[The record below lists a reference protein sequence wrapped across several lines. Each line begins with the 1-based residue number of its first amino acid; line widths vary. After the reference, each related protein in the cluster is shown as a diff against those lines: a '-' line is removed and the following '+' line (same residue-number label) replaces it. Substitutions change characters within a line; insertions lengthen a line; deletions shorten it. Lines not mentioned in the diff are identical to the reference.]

1 VLLFFRNR
9 TNTYLKTK
17 NPKTGELYTA
27 EEAEALAFI
36 DFESISEESQQS
48 ARTDRISMQ
57 QASGAGRIVLAFA
70 NTPMQYM
77 RIQKKA
83 MQDILA
89 GRGDTKSNISKLAYY
104 GVIQNVAFNAIQN
117 ALYTEMFEDDEED
130 GEVGKDT
137 KAKSWD
143 IINGMLDSSLR
154 GMGIGGAG
162 VSAMKNS
169 ILTLADEATKKSPRF
184 IKAIDDL
191 FDFSP
196 PLDSK
201 VRKLKSAANTFS
213 WERDT
218 MEKQG
223 FDIDNPAMLAS
234 AQVLSAFTNIPADRA
249 LMKLNNLRNAASKR
263 AEAWQTIALLL
274 GVSAWEVG
282 MPYYGVET
290 MQEESDRI
298 KEDDEKELLRLAK
311 LEKARLAK
319 LAKKRE
325 ARRKL
330 EERIRAD
337 ERKRIEKENKK
348 KKMAKNKLKI
358 DLNGNDIVVDMKTL
372 IMVVGGIIS
381 LTLTYATL
389 KAEIE
394 IAKQLPVAQEI
405 NYDLVKEKQE
415 QLEAAD
421 IRIERQ
427 LIKRLERLEKK
438 HKSIF

>member
-1 VLLFFRNR
+1 
-9 TNTYLKTK
+9 
-17 NPKTGELYTA
+17 
-27 EEAEALAFI
+27 
-36 DFESISEESQQS
+36 
-48 ARTDRISMQ
+48 M
-57 QASGAGRIVLAFA
+57 
-70 NTPMQYM
+70 
-77 RIQKKA
+77 
-83 MQDILA
+83 
-89 GRGDTKSNISKLAYY
+89 
-104 GVIQNVAFNAIQN
+104 
-117 ALYTEMFEDDEED
+117 
-130 GEVGKDT
+130 
-137 KAKSWD
+137 
-143 IINGMLDSSLR
+143 
-154 GMGIGGAG
+154 
-162 VSAMKNS
+162 
-169 ILTLADEATKKSPRF
+169 
-184 IKAIDDL
+184 

-282 MPYYGVET
+282 MPYYGVES

-348 KKMAKNKLKI
+348 KK
-358 DLNGNDIVVDMKTL
+358 NG
-372 IMVVGGIIS
+372 
-381 LTLTYATL
+381 
-389 KAEIE
+389 
-394 IAKQLPVAQEI
+394 
-405 NYDLVKEKQE
+405 
-415 QLEAAD
+415 
-421 IRIERQ
+421 
-427 LIKRLERLEKK
+427 KK
-438 HKSIF
+438 